1 MVSCPSFNPT
11 VNYKSGVL
19 TEGVIWDGC
28 KRVSAFQSFLGKL
41 PVQIANFLP
50 SSLSLFSPMTPLN
63 TALNLMP
70 CSQPSWRA
78 MTLEAIPKRGK
89 KVQVPQFS
97 FLSKQNVSNPG
108 CALSQP
114 RIPIELAVL
123 AVRGTITVCPFV
135 ISSQISII
143 WRHSSFPCL
152 SGWGQTKNENIPFSQ
167 KAHRYQ
173 NLQQWHFIGHL
184 ACSFGDSCKI
194 VP

>member
-1 MVSCPSFNPT
+1 
-11 VNYKSGVL
+11 
-19 TEGVIWDGC
+19 
-28 KRVSAFQSFLGKL
+28 
-41 PVQIANFLP
+41 
-50 SSLSLFSPMTPLN
+50 MTPLN

-89 KVQVPQFS
+89 TVWVPQFS

-123 AVRGTITVCPFV
+123 AVSRTITVCPFV
-135 ISSQISII
+135 IGSQIFII

-152 SGWGQTKNENIPFSQ
+152 GGQTKKWKHTFLTKSPQISEFTAMAFYWSSGLLL
-167 KAHRYQ
+167 RGLLQ
-173 NLQQWHFIGHL
+173 NCSLGQIQRVQPSFKCLQRWDF
-184 ACSFGDSCKI
+184 
-194 VP
+194 P

>member
-1 MVSCPSFNPT
+1 MCFCFP
-11 VNYKSGVL
+11 
-19 TEGVIWDGC
+19 VI
-28 KRVSAFQSFLGKL
+28 LGKTS
-41 PVQIANFLP
+41 VQIANFLP
-50 SSLSLFSPMTPLN
+50 STLSLFSPMTPLN

-89 KVQVPQFS
+89 TVWVPQFS

-123 AVRGTITVCPFV
+123 AVSRTITVCPFV
-135 ISSQISII
+135 IGSQIFII

-152 SGWGQTKNENIPFSQ
+152 GGGRQKNENIPFSQ

>member
-1 MVSCPSFNPT
+1 MCFCFP
-11 VNYKSGVL
+11 
-19 TEGVIWDGC
+19 VI
-28 KRVSAFQSFLGKL
+28 LGKTS
-41 PVQIANFLP
+41 VQIANFLP
-50 SSLSLFSPMTPLN
+50 STLSLFSPMTPLN

-89 KVQVPQFS
+89 TVWVPQFS

-123 AVRGTITVCPFV
+123 AVSRTITVCPFV
-135 ISSQISII
+135 IGSQIFII

-152 SGWGQTKNENIPFSQ
+152 GGADKKMKTYLSHKKPTDIRIYSNGILLVIWLAPSGT
-167 KAHRYQ
+167 
-173 NLQQWHFIGHL
+173 L
-184 ACSFGDSCKI
+184 AKLFPRADSTGAAKF
-194 VP
+194 